1 MGKGVGDDG
10 RSGCGMSGWRASCA
24 VRLGF
29 VCMYRGVVRGCVRRQ
44 EVRWCIIWRGVGE
57 SVGCVVGGGQR
68 GS

>member
-1 MGKGVGDDG
+1 MEWLWDEWAEGVV
-10 RSGCGMSGWRASCA
+10 CGAIG
-24 VRLGF
+24 VY
-29 VCMYRGVVRGCVRRQ
+29 VHVQGVVRACVRGQ